1 MTDIAEFDDAFT
13 VRQVFGEPI
22 RHEGL
27 SLIPVAKI
35 SGGGGG
41 STDGSGFGGT
51 AKPIGALVMDEG
63 RVYWR
68 PVADAGK
75 ILAVV
80 GAGAALFA
88 LARALKRRRA
98 RKATCRCN
106 EHEDS

>member
-1 MTDIAEFDDAFT
+1 MTDIAEFDDVFT
-13 VRQVFGEPI
+13 VRRVFGEPI

-41 STDGSGFGGT
+41 GADGSGFGGA

-68 PVADAGK
+68 PAADTGK
-75 ILAVV
+75 ILAVA
-80 GAGAALFA
+80 GAGVALFA
-88 LARALKRRRA
+88 LVRALKRHRA
-98 RKATCRCN
+98 CKAACRC
-106 EHEDS
+106 EREDS